1 MLAALLWANSA
12 AAATY
17 TVTTLDDDVGT
28 CTGAS
33 PNFSCT
39 TLRAAIE
46 EANATMLVS
55 DSIVFGV
62 SGTITLQSMLPDVMD
77 TLVIDGGNAITIAG
91 GNFDSLSF
99 YGEDARNSRLLN
111 MQFSGTSGDGST
123 LRVTET
129 PDVLIRGNTFTMEQ
143 TTGSAILVRNSSN
156 VTTDQNTVTG
166 SVYGINYFND
176 EYSSHLADP
185 AYSGAI
191 TRNNVAGASSGIAL
205 FTASNVL
212 VDGNTITN
220 STGIGVRLGMQFDG
234 PYGAGN
240 NRITNNLI
248 TGSSGAG
255 ISVTGYGF
263 GTQVGV
269 FNNNLIQ
276 ANTITGNRGSGVD
289 FSSTA
294 LIQINGNVVTGNTIT
309 GNGGAGVRVAGN
321 NAADNGIYAN
331 SNISGNGG
339 LGIDLGVA
347 GVTANDPGDT
357 DAGPNGLQNFPV
369 VASVSGNAVA
379 FFLDTTANA
388 NGYRIDFY
396 NNPGGLDPTGHGEGQ
411 VWLGSCNV
419 ANPDATVPS
428 TCSVS
433 GVDPA
438 TLRMTATRC
447 ADAACTSGATS
458 EFNGA
463 SADLTITKTNTPGAN
478 GEVDQSDDTVT
489 SGSATTYTLVVG
501 NKGPSPANNAVAR
514 DTPGAGLSDCVATCT
529 STTGGAVCPAAPA
542 DLLTAAGVRIAVLPA
557 NSSVTF
563 AVTCN
568 VL

>member
-1 MLAALLWANSA
+1 MLAALLWANAA

-39 TLRAAIE
+39 TLRAAME
-46 EANATMLVS
+46 EANATAMVS

-62 SGTITLQSMLPDVMD
+62 SGTITLTSTLPDVID
-77 TLVIDGGNAITIAG
+77 TLVMDGGNAITLAA
-91 GNFDSLSF
+91 GNFASLSI
-99 YGEDARNSRLLN
+99 YGEDARNSQILN
-111 MQFSGTSGDGST
+111 MRFSGTSEPGST
-123 LRVTET
+123 LLITEA
-129 PDVLIRGNTFTMEQ
+129 PYVLIQGNTFTMGS
-143 TTGSAILVRNSSN
+143 TSGSAILVRNSNN
-156 VTTDQNTVTG
+156 VTTDRNTVTG
-166 SVYGINYFND
+166 GVYSINYFND
-176 EYSSHLADP
+176 EYSAYLADP
-185 AYSGAI
+185 AYTGTI
-191 TRNNVAGASSGIAL
+191 TNNNVVGASSGIAL

-220 STGIGVRLGMQFDG
+220 STGIGIRLGMQFDG

-240 NRITNNLI
+240 NRITNNII
-248 TGSSGAG
+248 TGGGGAG
-255 ISVTGYGF
+255 ISVTGYG
-263 GTQVGV
+263 GGGQVGV

-276 ANTITGNRGSGVD
+276 GNTISGNTGPGVGFPSAGLIRIDGNVVTDNTITGNRG
-289 FSSTA
+289 
-294 LIQINGNVVTGNTIT
+294 
-309 GNGGAGVRVAGN
+309 AGVSVTGN
-321 NAADNGIYAN
+321 NAADNSIHAN
-331 SNISGNGG
+331 RIWDNGG
-339 LGIDLGVA
+339 LGIDLGA
-347 GVTANDPGDT
+347 TGVTANDPGDT
-357 DAGPNGLQNFPV
+357 DTGPNGLQNFPV
-369 VASVSGNAVA
+369 VVSVSGNAVS

-388 NGYRIDFY
+388 NGHRIDFY

-419 ANPDATVPS
+419 TTPSATVPS
-428 TCSVS
+428 TCSIA

-447 ADAACTSGATS
+447 ADAACTLGATS

-478 GEVDQSDDTVT
+478 GEADQPNDTVT
-489 SGSATTYTLVVG
+489 SGSRTTYTIVVG

-514 DTPGAGLSDCVATCT
+514 DMPGAGLSDCVATCT

-542 DLLTAAGVRIAVLPA
+542 DLLTTAGVRIAVLPA
-557 NSSVTF
+557 DSSATF